1 MRVKERHSNSL
12 LGIKGPITIDLLE
25 KKCYYK

>member
-25 KKCYYK
+25 KKVLL